1 MNVNFNNNLVL
12 ARGMGFFAAI
22 GRGWKLSKLSFSVV
36 KADPEILVY
45 VLLMGVMSLATL
57 SAMNAPFIL
66 QMDWAVM
73 LGIDAT
79 TNEEVVVGLTN
90 AGMAWYFSF
99 YMLLSI
105 IVVFWNSAIV
115 ANSHMRLSGGDPTFV
130 YGVSKAFSKI
140 HLIVIWG
147 MISGTVGL
155 VLKLIRNTNAREVK
169 NPGLQILF
177 MILTWMFEVAWW
189 IMTFFMIPLMVI
201 EGRSIRD
208 SMREGK
214 EMMMKTFGT
223 NIASGLGIEFIGFCF
238 IILSALIGFVI
249 GMGIGV
255 LPGII
260 VGVLGVALTLMWVT
274 AANTVS
280 ISALYVFAK
289 TGEMPQIY
297 KNNGMNSFQFNV

>member
-1 MNVNFNNNLVL
+1 
-12 ARGMGFFAAI
+12 MGFFAAI

-45 VLLMGVMSLATL
+45 VLLMGAMSVATL

-73 LGIDAT
+73 LEMDAT
-79 TNEEVVVGLTN
+79 TNEEVVAGLTN
-90 AGMAWYFSF
+90 AGMAWYFAF

-105 IVVFWNSAIV
+105 IVVFWNSAII
-115 ANSHMRLSGGDPTFV
+115 ANSHMRLSGGDPTFI
-130 YGVSKAFSKI
+130 YGVSKAFSRI

-155 VLKLIRNTNAREVK
+155 ILKLIRNTNAREQK
-169 NPGLQILF
+169 NPGLQMLV
-177 MILTWMFEVAWW
+177 MIISWIFEVAWW
-189 IMTFFMIPLMVI
+189 IMTFFMIPLMVV
-201 EGRSIRD
+201 EGRSIRE

-214 EMMMKTFGT
+214 EMMNRTWGT
-223 NIASGLGIEFIGFCF
+223 NIASGLGIQI
-238 IILSALIGFVI
+238 I
-249 GMGIGV
+249 GMFFGFLIVMLAIGV
-255 LPGII
+255 
-260 VGVLGVALTLMWVT
+260 GVALQPVVGIVIGVVGIGLILMWVT
-274 AANTVS
+274 AAETVS

-297 KNNGMNSFQFNV
+297 QNKGMNSFKFNV